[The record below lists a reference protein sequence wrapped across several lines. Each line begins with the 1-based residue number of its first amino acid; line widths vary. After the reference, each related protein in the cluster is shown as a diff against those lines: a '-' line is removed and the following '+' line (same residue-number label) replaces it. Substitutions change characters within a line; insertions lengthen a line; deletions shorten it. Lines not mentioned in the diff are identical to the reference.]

1 MASKGV
7 SSKLAHTDGRGA
19 LVYSPDGTQIITCGR
34 RHVCEIFDPDNL
46 AAEPRTIEH
55 HDSPVTT
62 LAINKKG
69 KHLVTGTEAHMVQY
83 FSYPACEFEKNI
95 TRAQAPIQHVAFDA
109 KGKFV
114 AVGGDDGV
122 IRMCLTTMAN
132 QYTTLKQHSD
142 SILCIA
148 FDPKG
153 EFLASSSAD
162 GTVAFGTSPTSRR
175 CSRRSASR
183 TR

>member
-1 MASKGV
+1 MSSKGV
-7 SSKLAHTDGRGA
+7 TSRLAHTDGRGA
-19 LVYSPDGTQIITCGR
+19 LVYSPDGSQIITCGSDTF
-34 RHVCEIFDPDNL
+34 VKIFDADNL

-62 LAINKKG
+62 LAIDRKG
-69 KHLVTGTEAHMVQY
+69 KHIVTGTEAHLVQY

-95 TRAQAPIQHVAFDA
+95 TRAQSSIQHVAFDH
-109 KGKFV
+109 KGRFV

-122 IRMCLTTMAN
+122 IRQCATSMP
-132 QYTTLKQHSD
+132 QYTTLKSHTD

-153 EFLASSSAD
+153 EFLATSSAD
-162 GTVAFGTSPTSRR
+162 GSVR
-175 CSRRSASR
+175 CTWPR
-183 TR
+183 